1 METKPRVLQT
11 QVGGDHYAKYPI
23 QPIEYIHAN
32 KLDFEQGNIVKLITR
47 FRDKG
52 GAQDLRKIK
61 QYADILLALEYG
73 EDTTPEPTG
82 TVLDTAPADGVYL
95 VMRDGLCDKFT
106 GTNLIL
112 DCDNPVICIG
122 VKQGDRAVVV
132 ALTDA
137 AGGKGITLTANEDTT
152 DYDDYDGYI
161 TKYIDAVA
169 DWSGKANTDHL
180 RKIGLNPA
188 INLKDGEYIP
198 SVGEMYLIYTH
209 RKEINAALRHV
220 GGQEILGEWY
230 WTSTEISAAYAWCL
244 YLIDGN
250 LDWHTKAHAKDR
262 VRSVSAFNF
271 NR

>member
-1 METKPRVLQT
+1 MEANKPKVLQT

-73 EDTTPEPTG
+73 EDTAPEPT
-82 TVLDTAPADGVYL
+82 
-95 VMRDGLCDKFT
+95 
-106 GTNLIL
+106 
-112 DCDNPVICIG
+112 
-122 VKQGDRAVVV
+122 AVAV

-137 AGGKGITLTANEDTT
+137 AGGKDITLTTNGDTT
-152 DYDDYDGYI
+152 AYDGYI
-161 TKYIDAVA
+161 PEYIDAVA
-169 DWSGKANTDHL
+169 DWNGKANTDHL
-180 RKIGLNPA
+180 REIGLNPA

-198 SVGEMYLIYTH
+198 SVGEMYLIYTY

-220 GGQEILGEWY
+220 GGQEIPGKWY
-230 WTSTEISAAYAWCL
+230 WTSTEGSAATAWNL
-244 YLIDGN
+244 NLNDGG
-250 LDWHTKAHAKDR
+250 LDAWHTKASDKGR
-262 VRSVSAFNF
+262 VRPVSAFNF